1 MGKLN
6 HKYKLKTSSIM
17 TNINKMALFSILP
30 AQACAFSVPVSK
42 PNNKAPDQTDM
53 KLSTQTQSSALTSP
67 RSFIRQLDDIF
78 PSPFRSRFD
87 DLFDSPLLTSMDMM
101 SFFDDFDR
109 KAANLML
116 KTTRVSPG
124 YEISEDE
131 KSMTLVIDV
140 PGVKLEDIT
149 VEIEADGKILHVF
162 GKRMRKEHNTES
174 ESQFDKRFGIG
185 GRFDYDN
192 VTANLEDGVLTIIAP
207 KINEKKD
214 SMKIKITEGPQ
225 DQDA

>member
-1 MGKLN
+1 MGDK
-6 HKYKLKTSSIM
+6 
-17 TNINKMALFSILP
+17 
-30 AQACAFSVPVSK
+30 
-42 PNNKAPDQTDM
+42 
-53 KLSTQTQSSALTSP
+53 
-67 RSFIRQLDDIF
+67 
-78 PSPFRSRFD
+78 
-87 DLFDSPLLTSMDMM
+87 M

-131 KSMTLVIDV
+131 KSMTLVVDV
-140 PGVKLEDIT
+140 PGVKLEDIA
-149 VEIEADGKILHVF
+149 VEIKDDGKILHVF
-162 GKRMRKEHNTES
+162 GKRTRKERNDES
-174 ESQFDKRFGIG
+174 ELRFDKRFGIR

-192 VTANLEDGVLTIIAP
+192 VTANLEDGALTIIAP

-225 DQDA
+225 EKCKE